1 VLDVTVGLVVVDV
14 VDVAGDELEPLD
26 ADGVGDPGGRDW
38 MMTFVVEDVV
48 TGTVGEL
55 VTLLVGV
62 AVAVAVDVAVEV
74 AVDVAVEVAVD
85 VAVEVAVGESGDVD
99 VTVGVGRG

>member
-55 VTLLVGV
+55 VTVLVTLLVGV
-62 AVAVAVDVAVEV
+62 AVAV